1 MTNNERFRTPDG
13 RIDADKALGFVAAR
27 LKQMTPEEF
36 RAMRDAPMPTYAT
49 STKADR
55 SAKKAP
61 TKSAK
66 PVQSSTVPGKKASL
80 KGGKSAPVSGRA
92 KPKKPGI

>member
-1 MTNNERFRTPDG
+1 MTSKDKFRTPDG
-13 RIDADKALGFVAAR
+13 RIDADKALGFVAAK

-36 RAMRDAPMPTYAT
+36 RAMRDAPMPTYST
-49 STKADR
+49 STKAHS

-66 PVQSSTVPGKKASL
+66 PVQSSTVPGKKAQA
-80 KGGKSAPVSGRA
+80 KVVKSAPVSGRA
-92 KPKKPGI
+92 KSKKPGI